1 VNDDATGAGA
11 VRVTGPVPSSD
22 AAKVVSSGPWTPD
35 KRPNAGPAPVQKVRV
50 GKRHELTDDDLREII
65 KKVGRPWLHRRKFIP
80 LWKIN
85 ALRNQGFSLRQV
97 GVLYGVSAS
106 TIKRRLRGE

>member
-1 VNDDATGAGA
+1 MNDDSTGAGA
-11 VRVTGPVPSSD
+11 SRVAAPVSSGG
-22 AAKVVSSGPWTPD
+22 AAKVVPSEPRTHD
-35 KRPNAGPAPVQKVRV
+35 TRPNTGPAPVQTVRV
-50 GKRHELTDDDLREII
+50 GKRRELTDDDLREII
-65 KKVGRPWLHRRKFIP
+65 KKVGRPWLHRRKPIP
-80 LWKIN
+80 FWKIK